1 MELICRGG
9 VIGQTQHSVP
19 ATELTP
25 DAAFERWC
33 TQHGM
38 QAVPSAAVLLL
49 QLLVTQAR
57 SQIQASIAR
66 TWDSLYETR
75 TDGQLSDTEKVRELE
90 KHGVGME
97 TELKSGTNVI
107 VRTSKNNNAVY
118 SQWPYGGAPR
128 CRHQQVKSG

>member
-1 MELICRGG
+1 LPGG